1 MEITHDVEYSWEEYS
16 RGLLSASL
24 TLSSTLIS
32 NIHIERI
39 LLKIF
44 HLFAFIIILSHWQ
57 RMPSSTAS
65 RQHLLY
71 VFTLI
76 CLSSTHATHVSLFL
90 CVCVSLFAL
99 LFVLVFVSFSIQNLA
114 QLFALLLLCAL
125 SLLLFS
131 FPLYIIAAVY
141 VWLLT
146 RQLPLA
152 RPRHGPIS
160 LSSLHFIKFQRQQQ
174 RCWLC
179 LTLLLLLLLCLL
191 NVFGARVHSICCCCC
206 CCHCFCC
213 CKCYVY
219 MPASK

>member
-76 CLSSTHATHVSLFL
+76 CVSSTHATHVSLFL
-90 CVCVSLFAL
+90 CLCVCESVCFAVSVGFRFVFYSKFGSTICPVVAL
-99 LFVLVFVSFSIQNLA
+99 RTFTIVIL
-114 QLFALLLLCAL
+114 
-125 SLLLFS
+125 
-131 FPLYIIAAVY
+131 
-141 VWLLT
+141 
-146 RQLPLA
+146 
-152 RPRHGPIS
+152 IS
-160 LSSLHFIKFQRQQQ
+160 TLHH
-174 RCWLC
+174 RCCLC
-179 LTLLLLLLLCLL
+179 LTA
-191 NVFGARVHSICCCCC
+191 G
-206 CCHCFCC
+206 
-213 CKCYVY
+213 
-219 MPASK
+219 